1 MTDYLH
7 EHLFD
12 TRAAASSAAA
22 QHLADSLAAQLANN
36 ETASLIVTG
45 GSSPLRCYAELAA
58 FELEWE
64 RVRLLLSDER
74 WVESSHAD
82 SNEKML
88 RENLL
93 LKHAAA
99 AHLLPIYERHTTM
112 TERCRQ
118 LNEVAP
124 TLPTP
129 IAAAVLGMGDDGH
142 IASLFPDADNLAQG
156 LDPETAEWYLPIVT
170 EASPHPRI
178 SMTLAALKQCNS
190 LLLLFFGQAKRDVY
204 EQSKMQAQ
212 SYPVAALL
220 TQQHAPVHVYWAP

>member
-1 MTDYLH
+1 MTDHLH
-7 EHLFD
+7 EHFYD
-12 TRAAASSAAA
+12 TPGAASSAAA
-22 QHLADSLAAQLANN
+22 RHLADSLATQLADR

-45 GSSPLRCYAELAA
+45 GSSPLRCYAELSGFDLA
-58 FELEWE
+58 WE

-93 LKHAAA
+93 VKHAAA
-99 AHLLPIYERHTTM
+99 AHLLPVYERHMTM

-124 TLPTP
+124 TLPKP
-129 IAAAVLGMGDDGH
+129 IAAALLGMGGDGH
-142 IASLFPDADNLAQG
+142 FASLFPDADNLAQG
-156 LDPETAEWYLPIVT
+156 LDPETAEWYLPVVT

-190 LLLLFFGQAKRDVY
+190 LVLLFFGDAKREVY
-204 EQSKMQAQ
+204 EQSKNQAQ
-212 SYPVAALL
+212 NFPVAALL
-220 TQQHAPVHVYWAP
+220 SQQHVPVHVYWAP